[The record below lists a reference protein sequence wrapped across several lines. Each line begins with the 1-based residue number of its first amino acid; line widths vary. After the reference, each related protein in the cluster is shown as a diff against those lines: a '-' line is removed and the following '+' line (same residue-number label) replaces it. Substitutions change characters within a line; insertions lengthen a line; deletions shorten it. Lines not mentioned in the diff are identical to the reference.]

1 MFVFTK
7 SHKYLFLIK
16 LLIILSNCQ
25 FNEPT
30 KNHGIL
36 YLEKR
41 LKQLEVNITNKN
53 DVINKIGYPHTKSI
67 DNENIWI
74 YFERVLTKGSYHKL
88 GRPVLKESNLA
99 LLEFDKYG
107 ILNKKNFFTKD
118 QIQKLNFADKKT
130 ENTMTKRSF
139 VEKFLSSVKAKMYGN
154 K

>member
-1 MFVFTK
+1 MFTLSK

-53 DVINKIGYPHTKSI
+53 DVINKIGFPHSKSI
-67 DNENIWI
+67 DNDNIWI
-74 YFERVLTKGSYHKL
+74 YFDRDLTKGSYHKL
-88 GRPVLKESNLA
+88 EQPVLKESNVA
-99 LLEFDKYG
+99 LLEFNKYG
-107 ILNKKNFFTKD
+107 ILNKKSFFNKD
-118 QIQKLNFADKKT
+118 EIKKLKFAEKNT
-130 ENTMTKRSF
+130 ENEMTKKSF

>member
-1 MFVFTK
+1 MFTFAK

-53 DVINKIGYPHTKSI
+53 DVINKIGFPHSKSI
-67 DNENIWI
+67 DNDNIWI

-88 GRPVLKESNLA
+88 GQPVLKESNVA
-99 LLEFDKYG
+99 LLEFNKYG
-107 ILNKKNFFTKD
+107 ILNKKSFFNKD
-118 QIQKLNFADKKT
+118 EIKKLKFAEKNT
-130 ENTMTKRSF
+130 ENEMTKKSF

>member
-1 MFVFTK
+1 MFTFAK
-7 SHKYLFLIK
+7 FHKYLFLIK

-53 DVINKIGYPHTKSI
+53 DVINKIGFPHSKSI
-67 DNENIWI
+67 DNDNIWI

-88 GRPVLKESNLA
+88 GQPVLKESNVA
-99 LLEFDKYG
+99 LLEFNKYG
-107 ILNKKNFFTKD
+107 ILNKKSFFNKD
-118 QIQKLNFADKKT
+118 EIKKLKFAEKNT
-130 ENTMTKRSF
+130 ENEMTKKSF